1 MITRVSEARHP
12 PRGIRPYTIKGALAL
27 LLDPLYPGGDP
38 VVIGGIVTLNGNR
51 VAPRDIRSAIV
62 ALTPPGHQYVTR
74 TVQGEQI
81 KVWRVR

>member
-1 MITRVSEARHP
+1 MITYVSEARHP
-12 PRGIRPYTIKGALAL
+12 PRGLSPYTIKGALAL
-27 LLDPLYPGGDP
+27 LLDPLAPGDS
-38 VVIGGIVTLNGNR
+38 VVIGGIITLKGNR

-62 ALTPPGHQYVTR
+62 ALTPPGHQYATR